1 MNIHKAVDE
10 GQFRQDLLY
19 RINTIE
25 LHIPPLRERI
35 TDIPLL
41 ANHFA
46 SLYANKY
53 SKVIQGF
60 SAELLK
66 RMREYPWPGNVR
78 ELQHMV
84 ERAVILAKKPTLGVD
99 DFPLNGRY
107 NKKVADSVETLDLDT
122 IEKHTI
128 ERALSKCD
136 GNVSRA
142 ARLLGI
148 TRFVLYRKMERLGL

>member
-1 MNIHKAVDE
+1 
-10 GQFRQDLLY
+10 
-19 RINTIE
+19 
-25 LHIPPLRERI
+25 
-35 TDIPLL
+35 
-41 ANHFA
+41 
-46 SLYANKY
+46 
-53 SKVIQGF
+53 
-60 SAELLK
+60 
-66 RMREYPWPGNVR
+66 
-78 ELQHMV
+78 MV

-99 DFPLNGRY
+99 DFPLNDSY
-107 NKKVADSVETLDLDT
+107 NKKAADTVETLDLDT